1 MKLYTY
7 SGETPPEALKKAQSM
22 HGDEALII
30 DSKEIRKKTL
40 TEPGLY
46 EVVVAV
52 QDDAIPAP
60 QPEVVAPRSN
70 SIQQRLD
77 EIAQKELERKRA
89 QKKLDVFDED
99 ISRQLSRAVKEISE
113 LSSDIDSEDIR
124 LDFSPNVTNRL
135 QTQATKKDDL
145 QVTNAPILQQT
156 SSTLETLNKRVGSK
170 LQERQNLQGA
180 NVEELRG
187 IKQELDKL
195 NDKLKL
201 IQNMVWDDK
210 SPKSEGINIPHEF
223 AEIYRIAKSSGI
235 IKSHLD
241 AIMSLSLELMPLKM
255 RENSLTIK
263 RYFREVLRKMVYCR
277 PESKDMTKKIMMLV
291 GPTGVGKTT
300 ALAKLAARFS
310 LEKKAKVG
318 IITLDSYRIGALQQL
333 EWYAERMRISI
344 QMVVAPEEF
353 LQALDSLRYCDYILV
368 DTAYRIGALQ
378 QLEWYAERMRISIQM
393 VVAPEEF
400 LQALDSLR
408 YCDYILVDTAG
419 RSQND
424 SERIAQIKKYLQGDY
439 KINTSLVMSATTKFE
454 DLRDIYDA
462 FSILNLDTLIFS
474 KLDESRGLGNIFSL
488 AYETKKPISYFS
500 IGQEVPTDLVVAT
513 NESLADWLL
522 DGFIKPIR

>member
-1 MKLYTY
+1 MK
-7 SGETPPEALKKAQSM
+7 SHKKSLSAK
-22 HGDEALII
+22 G
-30 DSKEIRKKTL
+30 RK
-40 TEPGLY
+40 
-46 EVVVAV
+46 
-52 QDDAIPAP
+52 
-60 QPEVVAPRSN
+60 
-70 SIQQRLD
+70 
-77 EIAQKELERKRA
+77 
-89 QKKLDVFDED
+89 KKLDVFDED

-135 QTQATKKDDL
+135 QTQSTKKDDL
-145 QVTNAPILQQT
+145 QVANAPILQQT

-368 DTAYRIGALQ
+368 DTA
-378 QLEWYAERMRISIQM
+378 
-393 VVAPEEF
+393 
-400 LQALDSLR
+400 
-408 YCDYILVDTAG
+408 G

-488 AYETKKPISYFS
+488 AYETKKPINYFS

>member
-7 SGETPPEALKKAQSM
+7 SGETPPEALKKAQSV

-40 TEPGLY
+40 SEPGLY

-52 QDDAIPAP
+52 QENEVPMP
-60 QPEVVAPRSN
+60 QPDVIAPRSN

-77 EIAQKELERKRA
+77 EIAQKELDRKRS
-89 QKKLDVFDED
+89 QKRMEVFDED

-113 LSSDIDSEDIR
+113 LSGELDSEDIR
-124 LDFSPNVTNRL
+124 LDFSPNATSRL
-135 QTQATKKDDL
+135 QSAQQGKSL
-145 QVTNAPILQQT
+145 QMSSPSVLQQT

-170 LQERQNLQGA
+170 LQERQNTQGA
-180 NVEELRG
+180 NVDELRG

-353 LQALDSLRYCDYILV
+353 V
-368 DTAYRIGALQ
+368 
-378 QLEWYAERMRISIQM
+378 
-393 VVAPEEF
+393 
-400 LQALDSLR
+400 QALDSLR

-424 SERIAQIKKYLQGDY
+424 GERIAQIKKYLQGDY

-462 FSILNLDTLIFS
+462 FGILNLDTLIFS

-513 NESLADWLL
+513 NEALADWLL
-522 DGFIKPIR
+522 DGFMKPMGS

>member
-7 SGETPPEALKKAQSM
+7 SGETPTEALKKAQSV
-22 HGDEALII
+22 HGDEALVVEN
-30 DSKEIRKKTL
+30 KTIRKKTL

-46 EVVVAV
+46 EIVVQV
-52 QDDAIPAP
+52 DEKNIPATLK
-60 QPEVVAPRSN
+60 EETKDIAIARN
-70 SIQQRLD
+70 SIQERLD
-77 EIAQKELERKRA
+77 GIAQRELERKRA
-89 QKKLDVFDED
+89 QKNQSIFDD
-99 ISRQLSRAVKEISE
+99 NISKQLSRAVREISE
-113 LSSDIDSEDIR
+113 LSNEVENDDIKVE
-124 LDFSPNVTNRL
+124 FSNKVPRERSVQKFLPQQSMRPVE
-135 QTQATKKDDL
+135 QPITQVSNT
-145 QVTNAPILQQT
+145 I
-156 SSTLETLNKRVGSK
+156 ETLNKRVGSK
-170 LQERQNLQGA
+170 IQERQNLHQGG
-180 NVEELRG
+180 NIEELRG

-195 NDKLKL
+195 NDKVKL
-201 IQNMVWDDK
+201 IQNMVWEDR
-210 SPKSEGINIPHEF
+210 SPRGEGINIPYEF
-223 AEIYRIAKSSGI
+223 AEIYRIAKTSGI

-263 RYFREVLRKMVYCR
+263 RYFREVLRKMIYCR

-318 IITLDSYRIGALQQL
+318 IITLDSYRIGALDQL

-344 QMVVAPEEF
+344 QLVIAPEDF
-353 LQALDSLRYCDYILV
+353 LK
-368 DTAYRIGALQ
+368 
-378 QLEWYAERMRISIQM
+378 
-393 VVAPEEF
+393 
-400 LQALDSLR
+400 ALDSLR

-424 SERIAQIKKYLQGDY
+424 GEKITQIKKYLQSDY
-439 KINTSLVMSATTKFE
+439 KVNTSLVMSATTKFE

-462 FSILNLDTLIFS
+462 FGILNLDTLIFS

-513 NESLADWLL
+513 NESLIDWLL
-522 DGFIKPIR
+522 DGFINPNTQHHL

>member
-1 MKLYTY
+1 
-7 SGETPPEALKKAQSM
+7 
-22 HGDEALII
+22 
-30 DSKEIRKKTL
+30 
-40 TEPGLY
+40 
-46 EVVVAV
+46 
-52 QDDAIPAP
+52 
-60 QPEVVAPRSN
+60 
-70 SIQQRLD
+70 
-77 EIAQKELERKRA
+77 
-89 QKKLDVFDED
+89 
-99 ISRQLSRAVKEISE
+99 
-113 LSSDIDSEDIR
+113 
-124 LDFSPNVTNRL
+124 
-135 QTQATKKDDL
+135 
-145 QVTNAPILQQT
+145 
-156 SSTLETLNKRVGSK
+156 
-170 LQERQNLQGA
+170 
-180 NVEELRG
+180 
-187 IKQELDKL
+187 
-195 NDKLKL
+195 
-201 IQNMVWDDK
+201 
-210 SPKSEGINIPHEF
+210 
-223 AEIYRIAKSSGI
+223 
-235 IKSHLD
+235 
-241 AIMSLSLELMPLKM
+241 
-255 RENSLTIK
+255 
-263 RYFREVLRKMVYCR
+263 MVYCR

-318 IITLDSYRIGALQQL
+318 IITLDS
-333 EWYAERMRISI
+333 
-344 QMVVAPEEF
+344 
-353 LQALDSLRYCDYILV
+353 
-368 DTAYRIGALQ
+368 YRIGALQ

>member
-368 DTAYRIGALQ
+368 DTA
-378 QLEWYAERMRISIQM
+378 
-393 VVAPEEF
+393 
-400 LQALDSLR
+400 
-408 YCDYILVDTAG
+408 G

>member
-7 SGETPPEALKKAQSM
+7 SGETPPEALKKAQSV

-52 QDDAIPAP
+52 QD
-60 QPEVVAPRSN
+60 EVTPLKQDIIAPRSN

-89 QKKLDVFDED
+89 QKKFDVFDDD
-99 ISRQLSRAVKEISE
+99 ISRQLSRAVKEISSLSGE
-113 LSSDIDSEDIR
+113 VDSSDIHI
-124 LDFSPNVTNRL
+124 DFSPNATRL
-135 QTQATKKDDL
+135 QTQHAKTNTKISNPS
-145 QVTNAPILQQT
+145 VLQQT
-156 SSTLETLNKRVGSK
+156 SSTLETLNKRVDSK
-170 LQERQNLQGA
+170 LQERQNIQGA

-201 IQNMVWDDK
+201 LQNMVWEDR
-210 SPKSEGINIPHEF
+210 SPKSEGINIPYEF

-235 IKSHLD
+235 IKNHLD

-255 RENSLTIK
+255 RENSLTVK
-263 RYFREVLRKMVYCR
+263 RYFREVLRKMVFCR

-368 DTAYRIGALQ
+368 DTA
-378 QLEWYAERMRISIQM
+378 
-393 VVAPEEF
+393 
-400 LQALDSLR
+400 
-408 YCDYILVDTAG
+408 G

-424 SERIAQIKKYLQGDY
+424 GERIAQIKKYLQGDY

-513 NESLADWLL
+513 NEALADWLL
-522 DGFIKPIR
+522 DGFVKPR

>member
-7 SGETPPEALKKAQSM
+7 SGETPPEALKKAQSI
-22 HGDEALII
+22 HGDEALIVE
-30 DSKEIRKKTL
+30 SKEIRKKTL

-46 EVVVAV
+46 EVIVAV
-52 QDDAIPAP
+52 DEANVSQ
-60 QPEVVAPRSN
+60 QPEAITPRSN

-77 EIAQKELERKRA
+77 EIAQRELERKRA
-89 QKKLDVFDED
+89 QKRNDVFDD
-99 ISRQLSRAVKEISE
+99 NISRQLSRAVKEISE
-113 LSSDIDSEDIR
+113 LSNEIDSEDIK
-124 LDFSPNVTNRL
+124 LDFSPNATRNMRSKTLSSQHTQIVTQPL
-135 QTQATKKDDL
+135 QQAT
-145 QVTNAPILQQT
+145 
-156 SSTLETLNKRVGSK
+156 STLETLNKRVGSK
-170 LQERQNLQGA
+170 LQEKQNTQN

-201 IQNMVWDDK
+201 IQNMVWEDR

-223 AEIYRIAKSSGI
+223 AEIYRIAKTSGI
-235 IKSHLD
+235 IRDHLD

-263 RYFREVLRKMVYCR
+263 RYFREVLRKMIYCR
-277 PESKDMTKKIMMLV
+277 PESKDMTKKIIMLV

-318 IITLDSYRIGALQQL
+318 IITLDSYRIGALEQL

-344 QMVVAPEEF
+344 QMVMAPEDF
-353 LQALDSLRYCDYILV
+353 LK
-368 DTAYRIGALQ
+368 
-378 QLEWYAERMRISIQM
+378 
-393 VVAPEEF
+393 
-400 LQALDSLR
+400 ALDSLR

-424 SERIAQIKKYLQGDY
+424 SEKIEQIKKYLQSDY
-439 KINTSLVMSATTKFE
+439 KVNTALVMSATTKFE

-462 FSILNLDTLIFS
+462 FGILNLDTLIFS

-513 NESLADWLL
+513 NEALVDWLL
-522 DGFIKPIR
+522 DGFVNPTK

>member
-7 SGETPPEALKKAQSM
+7 SGETPPEALKKAQSV

-52 QDDAIPAP
+52 QD
-60 QPEVVAPRSN
+60 EVTPSKQDIIAPRSN

-89 QKKLDVFDED
+89 QKKFDVFDDD
-99 ISRQLSRAVKEISE
+99 ISRQLSRAVKEISSLSGE
-113 LSSDIDSEDIR
+113 VDSSDIHI
-124 LDFSPNVTNRL
+124 DFSPNATRL
-135 QTQATKKDDL
+135 QTQHTK
-145 QVTNAPILQQT
+145 TNTKISNPSVLQQT
-156 SSTLETLNKRVGSK
+156 SSTLETLNKRVDSK
-170 LQERQNLQGA
+170 LQERQNIQGA

-201 IQNMVWDDK
+201 LQNMVWEDR
-210 SPKSEGINIPHEF
+210 SPKSEGINIPYEF

-235 IKSHLD
+235 IKNHLD

-255 RENSLTIK
+255 RENSLTVK
-263 RYFREVLRKMVYCR
+263 RYFREVLRKMVFCR

-368 DTAYRIGALQ
+368 DTA
-378 QLEWYAERMRISIQM
+378 
-393 VVAPEEF
+393 
-400 LQALDSLR
+400 
-408 YCDYILVDTAG
+408 G

-424 SERIAQIKKYLQGDY
+424 GERIAQIKKYLQGDY

-513 NESLADWLL
+513 NEALADWLL
-522 DGFIKPIR
+522 DGFVKPR

>member
-7 SGETPPEALKKAQSM
+7 SGETPPEALKKAQNA

-30 DSKEIRKKTL
+30 DSREIRKKTL

-52 QDDAIPAP
+52 QEQEI
-60 QPEVVAPRSN
+60 QQEKEIITQRSN

-77 EIAQKELERKRA
+77 EIAQKELERKRT
-89 QKKLDVFDED
+89 QKKLDVFDD
-99 ISRQLSRAVKEISE
+99 NISRQLSRAVKEISE
-113 LSSDIDSEDIR
+113 LSNEIDSEDIK
-124 LDFSPNVTNRL
+124 LDFSQNATNHIRSNNSL
-135 QTQATKKDDL
+135 QTINQPIVQQA
-145 QVTNAPILQQT
+145 
-156 SSTLETLNKRVGSK
+156 SSTLETLNKRIGTK
-170 LQERQNLQGA
+170 LQEKQSGLENT
-180 NVEELRG
+180 EELRG

-201 IQNMVWDDK
+201 IQNMVWEDR
-210 SPKSEGINIPHEF
+210 SPKNEGLNIPHEF
-223 AEIYRIAKSSGI
+223 AEIYRIAKTSGI
-235 IKSHLD
+235 IKNHLD

-263 RYFREVLRKMVYCR
+263 RYFREVLRKMIYCR

-318 IITLDSYRIGALQQL
+318 IITLDSYRIGALEQL

-344 QMVVAPEEF
+344 QMVMAPEDF
-353 LQALDSLRYCDYILV
+353 LK
-368 DTAYRIGALQ
+368 
-378 QLEWYAERMRISIQM
+378 
-393 VVAPEEF
+393 
-400 LQALDSLR
+400 ALDSLR

-424 SERIAQIKKYLQGDY
+424 SEKISQIKKYLQGDY

-454 DLRDIYDA
+454 DLKDIYDA
-462 FSILNLDTLIFS
+462 FGILNIDTLIFS

-500 IGQEVPTDLVVAT
+500 VGQEVPTDLVVAT
-513 NESLADWLL
+513 NEALVDWLL
-522 DGFIKPIR
+522 DGFINPNK

>member
-1 MKLYTY
+1 
-7 SGETPPEALKKAQSM
+7 
-22 HGDEALII
+22 GDEALII

-52 QDDAIPAP
+52 QDDAAPVP

-135 QTQATKKDDL
+135 QTQSTKKDDL
-145 QVTNAPILQQT
+145 QVANAPILQQT

-368 DTAYRIGALQ
+368 DTA
-378 QLEWYAERMRISIQM
+378 
-393 VVAPEEF
+393 
-400 LQALDSLR
+400 
-408 YCDYILVDTAG
+408 G

>member
-7 SGETPPEALKKAQSM
+7 SGETPPEALKKAQGM

-52 QDDAIPAP
+52 QDDAAPVP

-135 QTQATKKDDL
+135 QTQSTKKDDL
-145 QVTNAPILQQT
+145 QVANAPILQQT

-368 DTAYRIGALQ
+368 DTA
-378 QLEWYAERMRISIQM
+378 
-393 VVAPEEF
+393 
-400 LQALDSLR
+400 
-408 YCDYILVDTAG
+408 G

>member
-7 SGETPPEALKKAQSM
+7 SGETPPEALRKAQNA
-22 HGDEALII
+22 HGDDALIV
-30 DSKEIRKKTL
+30 DTKEIRKKTL

-46 EVVVAV
+46 EVIVAV
-52 QDDAIPAP
+52 DESAESVAL
-60 QPEVVAPRSN
+60 QPEPITTRSN

-77 EIAQKELERKRA
+77 EIAQRELERKRA
-89 QKKLDVFDED
+89 HKKSDTFDENTA
-99 ISRQLSRAVKEISE
+99 RQLSRAVKEISE
-113 LSSDIDSEDIR
+113 LSNELDSEDVKI
-124 LDFSPNVTNRL
+124 DFSPNVARRIQRIHS
-135 QTQATKKDDL
+135 QTPMQIATQPIVQQA
-145 QVTNAPILQQT
+145 

-170 LQERQNLQGA
+170 LQEKQNAHGE

-201 IQNMVWDDK
+201 IQNMVWEDR
-210 SPKSEGINIPHEF
+210 SPKNEGINIPHEF
-223 AEIYRIAKSSGI
+223 AEIYRIAKTSGI
-235 IKSHLD
+235 NRDHLD

-263 RYFREVLRKMVYCR
+263 RYFREVLRKMIYCR
-277 PESKDMTKKIMMLV
+277 PESKDMTKKIIMLV

-318 IITLDSYRIGALQQL
+318 IITLDSYRIGALEQL

-344 QMVVAPEEF
+344 QMVMAPEDF
-353 LQALDSLRYCDYILV
+353 LK
-368 DTAYRIGALQ
+368 
-378 QLEWYAERMRISIQM
+378 
-393 VVAPEEF
+393 
-400 LQALDSLR
+400 ALDSLR

-424 SERIAQIKKYLQGDY
+424 SEKIAQIKKYLQGDY

-462 FSILNLDTLIFS
+462 FGILNLDTLIFS

-500 IGQEVPTDLVVAT
+500 VGQEVPTDLVVAT
-513 NESLADWLL
+513 NEALVDWLL
-522 DGFIKPIR
+522 DGFINPNK

>member
-7 SGETPPEALKKAQSM
+7 SGEIPPEALKKAQSM

-52 QDDAIPAP
+52 QDDAAPVP
-60 QPEVVAPRSN
+60 QPEVVATRSN

-135 QTQATKKDDL
+135 QTQSTKKDDL
-145 QVTNAPILQQT
+145 QVANAPILQQT

-368 DTAYRIGALQ
+368 DTA
-378 QLEWYAERMRISIQM
+378 
-393 VVAPEEF
+393 
-400 LQALDSLR
+400 
-408 YCDYILVDTAG
+408 G

>member
-7 SGETPPEALKKAQSM
+7 SGETPPEALKKAQSA

-30 DSKEIRKKTL
+30 DSREIRKKTL

-52 QDDAIPAP
+52 QEQDNVEKKEQDTIN
-60 QPEVVAPRSN
+60 PRSN

-77 EIAQKELERKRA
+77 DIAQRELERKRA
-89 QKKLDVFDED
+89 QKKLDMFDD
-99 ISRQLSRAVKEISE
+99 NISRQLSMAVKEISE
-113 LSSDIDSEDIR
+113 LSNGVDSDDIK
-124 LDFSPNVTNRL
+124 LDFSPTATNRL
-135 QTQATKKDDL
+135 QRQNSLQSQNQPIVQQAT
-145 QVTNAPILQQT
+145 
-156 SSTLETLNKRVGSK
+156 STLETLNKRIGTK
-170 LQERQNLQGA
+170 LQEKHTSIENSDT
-180 NVEELRG
+180 LRD

-201 IQNMVWDDK
+201 IQNMVWEDR
-210 SPKSEGINIPHEF
+210 SPKNEGLNIPHEF
-223 AEIYRIAKSSGI
+223 AEIYRIAKTSGI
-235 IKSHLD
+235 IKTHLD
-241 AIMSLSLELMPLKM
+241 AIMSLSLDLMPLKM

-263 RYFREVLRKMVYCR
+263 RYFREVLRKMIYCR

-318 IITLDSYRIGALQQL
+318 IITLDSYRIGALEQL

-344 QMVVAPEEF
+344 QMVMAPEDF
-353 LQALDSLRYCDYILV
+353 LK
-368 DTAYRIGALQ
+368 
-378 QLEWYAERMRISIQM
+378 
-393 VVAPEEF
+393 
-400 LQALDSLR
+400 ALDSLR

-424 SERIAQIKKYLQGDY
+424 SEKIEQIKKYLQGDY

-454 DLRDIYDA
+454 DLKDIYEA
-462 FSILNLDTLIFS
+462 FGILNLDTLIFS

-500 IGQEVPTDLVVAT
+500 VGQEVPTDLVVAT
-513 NESLADWLL
+513 NEALVDWLL
-522 DGFIKPIR
+522 DGFINPNK

>member
-52 QDDAIPAP
+52 QDDVVQPP
-60 QPEVVAPRSN
+60 QPEVIAPRSN

-77 EIAQKELERKRA
+77 EIAQKELDRKRA
-89 QKKLDVFDED
+89 QKRLDVFDDD

-113 LSSDIDSEDIR
+113 LSNDIDSDDIR
-124 LDFSPNVTNRL
+124 LDFSPNVTNRTRS
-135 QTQATKKDDL
+135 QTLNQDDL
-145 QVTNAPILQQT
+145 QVANTPILQQT
-156 SSTLETLNKRVGSK
+156 SSTLETLNKRVGTK
-170 LQERQNLQGA
+170 LQERQNMQGA

-187 IKQELDKL
+187 IKKELDKL

-235 IKSHLD
+235 IKNHLD

-368 DTAYRIGALQ
+368 DTA
-378 QLEWYAERMRISIQM
+378 
-393 VVAPEEF
+393 
-400 LQALDSLR
+400 
-408 YCDYILVDTAG
+408 G

-424 SERIAQIKKYLQGDY
+424 SEKIVQIKKYLQGDY

-454 DLRDIYDA
+454 DLRDIYEA